1 MEKKRLISSA
11 LVATMVASL
20 VSGCG
25 SSGTSAG
32 SSQNSAQSSAD
43 GMTEISLYRAT
54 FNQASSDA
62 TEVGKIQD
70 AINDYIGDKIHVKI
84 KQTNHEGLLVD
95 YIQEAFFDQIDGII
109 INPAAYT
116 HTSVAILDAL
126 KAVKIPCVEV
136 HISNPDEREAYRQV
150 SYVREAC
157 LATIKG
163 KGLEGYLEAIDKL
176 ISYI

>member
-1 MEKKRLISSA
+1 MEILVLNGPNLNLLGMREPEIYGHRTYKDLEKLIEDHCK
-11 LVATMVASL
+11 M
-20 VSGCG
+20 
-25 SSGTSAG
+25 
-32 SSQNSAQSSAD
+32 
-43 GMTEISLYRAT
+43 R
-54 FNQASSDA
+54 
-62 TEVGKIQD
+62 
-70 AINDYIGDKIHVKI
+70 KIHVKI
-84 KQTNHEGLLVD
+84 KQTNHAGLLVD

-136 HISNPDEREAYRQV
+136 HISDPDKREAYRQV